1 MKWYDDLYVGES
13 IKGKEKRIKWKIEHR
28 AGMLSIYV
36 ITFASN
42 PDNLLDMIPARE
54 LMQKAYPK
62 DDLKIIGLAKGYKEG
77 VDLIT
82 QIIDETFRATGG
94 VDVYRYLEEARGSR
108 A

>member
-1 MKWYDDLYVGES
+1 
-13 IKGKEKRIKWKIEHR
+13 
-28 AGMLSIYV
+28 
-36 ITFASN
+36 
-42 PDNLLDMIPARE
+42 
-54 LMQKAYPK
+54 
-62 DDLKIIGLAKGYKEG
+62 LKIIGLAKGYKEG